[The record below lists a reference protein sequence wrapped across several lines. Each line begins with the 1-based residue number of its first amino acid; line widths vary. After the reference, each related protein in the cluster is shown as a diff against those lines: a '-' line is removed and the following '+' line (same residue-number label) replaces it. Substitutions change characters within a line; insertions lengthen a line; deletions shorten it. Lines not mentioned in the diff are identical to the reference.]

1 MIRKIKRGNLSDQ
14 VSEGLLSFIDEQELL
29 PGDSLPSESQLAE
42 EFGVSRPVIREALKI
57 LQGEGLVEIV
67 TGKNAIIRPVS
78 SALLRKFFER
88 AIAFK
93 TASFRHLI
101 EVRRGLEVQSVML
114 AAERR
119 TDDDIAAMR
128 TALDLMRDN
137 LKTHDVFAV
146 HDVSFHLHI
155 ASATH
160 NPMIY
165 HLVESIRDAM
175 HDNVILGLQY
185 RFTDDDYELVQE
197 SHEMILQAVI
207 NQDAQQAQAS
217 MNAHF
222 EEALDA
228 LLYSKD

>member
-1 MIRKIKRGNLSDQ
+1 MVRKIKRGNLSDQ
-14 VSEGLLSFIDEQELL
+14 VSEGLLSLIDEQDLL

-78 SALLRKFFER
+78 SAVLRKFFER

-119 TDDDIAAMR
+119 TDDDIAAMH

-137 LKTHDVFAV
+137 LKTHDVFAD
-146 HDVSFHLHI
+146 HDVSFHLQI

-165 HLVESIRDAM
+165 HLVESIRDVM
-175 HDNVILGLQY
+175 HDNVILGLQH
-185 RFTDDDYELVQE
+185 RFTDADYDRIQELHV
-197 SHEMILQAVI
+197 SIFQAVTD
-207 NQDAQQAQAS
+207 QDVQQAQAS